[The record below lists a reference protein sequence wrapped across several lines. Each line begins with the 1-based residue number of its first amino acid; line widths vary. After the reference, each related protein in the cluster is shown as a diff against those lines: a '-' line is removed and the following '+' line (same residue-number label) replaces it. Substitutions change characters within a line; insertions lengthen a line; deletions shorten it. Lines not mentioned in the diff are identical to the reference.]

1 MEENNIFEMLSNG
14 GGWKKWEKNVEVWM
28 GGGGRVGVWMDES
41 NQTEPNR
48 GDGCYYVSECC
59 TQFFFSPF
67 VVTSFCFVLT
77 SNQFIY
83 TYVLYLLCDA
93 DDIHGITWATCVIYQ
108 EWIWRKLR
116 TAAPMHDSF
125 SLNEKAEGTRYTCTF
140 FVWFFLFD
148 AKHNFY
154 EQSILEEKHR
164 YSIFKITWKSG
175 PRMRWPFAGPIL
187 LFHSKKI
194 NSTKLEMA
202 CFFIAWNV

>member
-1 MEENNIFEMLSNG
+1 MKEVREKCWGLDG
-14 GGWKKWEKNVEVWM
+14 RWWES
-28 GGGGRVGVWMDES
+28 GSLDGRIKP

-93 DDIHGITWATCVIYQ
+93 DDIHGITWATCVIHQ

-125 SLNEKAEGTRYTCTF
+125 SLNEKAEGTRYTYTF
-140 FVWFFLFD
+140 FV
-148 AKHNFY
+148 
-154 EQSILEEKHR
+154 
-164 YSIFKITWKSG
+164 
-175 PRMRWPFAGPIL
+175 
-187 LFHSKKI
+187 
-194 NSTKLEMA
+194 
-202 CFFIAWNV
+202 CFFCLMRSTISTNSPFQKKSIGIPFSK